1 MTEALLGVGSNLGD
15 RLATLQR
22 AVDLL
27 AAHGVRTIASSRV
40 WATAPLGGPSDQPEF
55 LNAVIRVDP
64 GLLGVDEVLSV
75 IGVVEAELG
84 RIRDERWGP
93 RTVDIDILLW
103 GDLVRDDSQLT
114 IPHPRLHERAFVVLP
129 LLDLDPDPVLPD
141 GRRLLELPAPQW
153 RGEAGRSTVGGA
165 VTDKVCLR
173 CDWSGAIRDDTCPR
187 CGAGLFS
194 ASSGKAGADAGRPA
208 PVLAEKRTERSWRAS
223 AAAVLVV
230 VFAVASVV
238 IVQRHTPSGA
248 SSEAV
253 DTGRTGFL
261 ITSAPEGDGAR
272 MWVWD
277 LGADT
282 AVPGPLLHRTPEEL
296 VYSYDVQ
303 AGWIGITSSVGAG
316 LSASVLRRLGPDD
329 RPLPVARGDAV
340 AWVPS
345 SSSVSVLR
353 SRPAGACNADHRQ
366 YLVRIDPHF
375 GRSDSTGSGAAS
387 PWPSREIGTCPT
399 SRSSATGSPRRCV
412 WAPGTPQP
420 IVPGYRLLSASADGD
435 LLVQRPGGGLELAY
449 LARTGTTPVPIGG
462 HGQTLDPIRV
472 LGWSA
477 DASQA
482 FVFGIYDNA
491 QGIFRVT
498 VGPQPRPRPPVLLL
512 ATNAVDLQ
520 LSATAGGDLY
530 VATDGAVSLVH
541 GDLVDPVSAPPG
553 APAPVGPVLWV
564 ATLPYSPAEG

>member
-1 MTEALLGVGSNLGD
+1 M
-15 RLATLQR
+15 
-22 AVDLL
+22 
-27 AAHGVRTIASSRV
+27 
-40 WATAPLGGPSDQPEF
+40 
-55 LNAVIRVDP
+55 
-64 GLLGVDEVLSV
+64 
-75 IGVVEAELG
+75 
-84 RIRDERWGP
+84 
-93 RTVDIDILLW
+93 
-103 GDLVRDDSQLT
+103 
-114 IPHPRLHERAFVVLP
+114 
-129 LLDLDPDPVLPD
+129 
-141 GRRLLELPAPQW
+141 
-153 RGEAGRSTVGGA
+153 
-165 VTDKVCLR
+165 TDKVCLR

-194 ASSGKAGADAGRPA
+194 AGSGKAGADAGPPA

-230 VFAVASVV
+230 AFAVASVV

-253 DTGRTGFL
+253 DTGHTGFL

-272 MWVWD
+272 LWIWD

-316 LSASVLRRLGPDD
+316 LSASVLRRLGTDD

-353 SRPAGACNADHRQ
+353 SRPAGACNRITVNTWFVSIRTSVERFDGVRCGEPVAFARDRNLP
-366 YLVRIDPHF
+366 YLTIQRGGVPTTMRV
-375 GRSDSTGSGAAS
+375 GA
-387 PWPSREIGTCPT
+387 GYT
-399 SRSSATGSPRRCV
+399 
-412 WAPGTPQP
+412 QP

-449 LARTGTTPVPIGG
+449 LARTGTTPVPVGG

-530 VATDGAVSLVH
+530 MATDGAVSLVH

>member
-1 MTEALLGVGSNLGD
+1 M
-15 RLATLQR
+15 
-22 AVDLL
+22 
-27 AAHGVRTIASSRV
+27 
-40 WATAPLGGPSDQPEF
+40 
-55 LNAVIRVDP
+55 
-64 GLLGVDEVLSV
+64 
-75 IGVVEAELG
+75 
-84 RIRDERWGP
+84 
-93 RTVDIDILLW
+93 
-103 GDLVRDDSQLT
+103 
-114 IPHPRLHERAFVVLP
+114 
-129 LLDLDPDPVLPD
+129 
-141 GRRLLELPAPQW
+141 
-153 RGEAGRSTVGGA
+153 
-165 VTDKVCLR
+165 TDKVCLR
-173 CDWSGAIRDDTCPR
+173 CDWSGVIRDDTCPR

-194 ASSGKAGADAGRPA
+194 AGSGKAGPDLDRPPTA
-208 PVLAEKRTERSWRAS
+208 LAEQRTARSWRAS

-230 VFAVASVV
+230 AFAVASVI
-238 IVQRHTPSGA
+238 IVQRHTPGA

-272 MWVWD
+272 MWIWD

-296 VYSYDVQ
+296 VYGYEVH

-316 LSASVLRRLGPDD
+316 VSASVLRRLGPDD

-353 SRPAGACNADHRQ
+353 SRPAGACHRIMVSTWFVSIRTSKERFDGVRCGEPVAFARDRNLP
-366 YLVRIDPHF
+366 YLTIQ
-375 GRSDSTGSGAAS
+375 RSGV
-387 PWPSREIGTCPT
+387 PT
-399 SRSSATGSPRRCV
+399 TMRVGEGYT
-412 WAPGTPQP
+412 QP
-420 IVPGYRLLSASADGD
+420 IVPGYRLLSASPDGD
-435 LLVQRPGGGLELAY
+435 LLVQRPGDGLALAY
-449 LARTGTTPVPIGG
+449 LAPAGTTPVPIGG
-462 HGQTLDPIRV
+462 HSQTLDPIRV

-477 DASQA
+477 DASEA
-482 FVFGIYDNA
+482 FVFGIYNNA

-512 ATNAVDLQ
+512 ATNAIDLQ

-541 GDLVDPVSAPPG
+541 GDLVEPVSAPAG

>member
-1 MTEALLGVGSNLGD
+1 
-15 RLATLQR
+15 
-22 AVDLL
+22 
-27 AAHGVRTIASSRV
+27 
-40 WATAPLGGPSDQPEF
+40 
-55 LNAVIRVDP
+55 
-64 GLLGVDEVLSV
+64 
-75 IGVVEAELG
+75 
-84 RIRDERWGP
+84 
-93 RTVDIDILLW
+93 
-103 GDLVRDDSQLT
+103 
-114 IPHPRLHERAFVVLP
+114 
-129 LLDLDPDPVLPD
+129 
-141 GRRLLELPAPQW
+141 
-153 RGEAGRSTVGGA
+153 

-187 CGAGLFS
+187 CGADLFS
-194 ASSGKAGADAGRPA
+194 AGPGKAGTEAEPPA
-208 PVLAEKRTERSWRAS
+208 PVLAEQRTERSWRAS
-223 AAAVLVV
+223 AAAVIIVV
-230 VFAVASVV
+230 VAVAAVV
-238 IVQRHTPSGA
+238 TVQRHTPQEA
-248 SSEAV
+248 SNEAV
-253 DTGRTGFL
+253 DTGRRGFL

-272 MWVWD
+272 MWIWD

-282 AVPGPLLHRTPEEL
+282 AAPGPLLPRTPEEL
-296 VYSYDVQ
+296 IYSYEVQ

-316 LSASVLRRLGPDD
+316 VSASVLRHLGPDD
-329 RPLPVARGDAV
+329 RPLQVARGDAV

-353 SRPAGACNADHRQ
+353 SHPAGACT
-366 YLVRIDPHF
+366 RIDV
-375 GRSDSTGSGAAS
+375 STWMVSIRTSEERFDGVRCGEPVAFARDRNL
-387 PWPSREIGTCPT
+387 PYLTIERGEVPT
-399 SRSSATGSPRRCV
+399 TMRVGQGYT
-412 WAPGTPQP
+412 QP
-420 IVPGYRLLSASADGD
+420 IVPGYRLLSVSADGD
-435 LLVQRPGGGLELAY
+435 LLVQRPGGGLALAY
-449 LARTGTTPVPIGG
+449 LAPAGTTPVPIGG

-512 ATNAVDLQ
+512 ATNAIDLQ

-541 GDLVDPVSAPPG
+541 GDLVEPVSAPPG